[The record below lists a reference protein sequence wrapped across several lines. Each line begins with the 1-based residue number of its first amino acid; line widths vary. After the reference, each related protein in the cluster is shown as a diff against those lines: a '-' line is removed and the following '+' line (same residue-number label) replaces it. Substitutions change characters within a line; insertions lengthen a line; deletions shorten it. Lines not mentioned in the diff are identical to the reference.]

1 MKVIMLLPEFEEGG
15 VERHVLWL
23 STCLEEEGHE
33 VLLAT
38 AGGKLESS
46 LPPGVRVL
54 RLPVHRKNPLA
65 AFYSA
70 VRLAALARH
79 ENADLFHAHSRVP
92 AWIARW
98 AGAFSGK
105 PWIVTA
111 HDRYR
116 RNAAIAPFRRAD
128 GAICVSEA
136 VRTHLEGFLPDRN
149 VVIKNGI
156 PDPPARWRPREGG
169 PGGRL
174 LFVGRLTKRKGL
186 HVALSALAEL
196 KEHAWSLDVVGD
208 GPQRSEL
215 ESQAL
220 ALGIEDRVRFHGF
233 RDDVADW
240 MADKDCLLFP
250 SFDEGMPLTL
260 MQAIRVGLP
269 VLASK
274 IAPVAELVEDE
285 SRLIPPGDTAAWK
298 EVLLEVLDGRKAPPV
313 YDPGLVPSDARMS
326 REVLGFYGKTLFNGK
341 GEAP

>member
-23 STCLEEEGHE
+23 TACLEKQGHQ

-54 RLPVHRKNPLA
+54 RLPVQRKNPLA

-70 VRLAALARH
+70 VRLAAFARV

-92 AWIARW
+92 AWIAWW
-98 AGAFSGK
+98 AAALSRR
-105 PWIVTA
+105 PWVVTA

-116 RNAAIAPFRRAD
+116 KNAAIAPFRRAA

-136 VRTHLEGFLPDRN
+136 VRAHLQGFLPERA
-149 VVIKNGI
+149 VVVRNGI
-156 PDPPARWRPREGG
+156 PDPSARWRPREDKA
-169 PGGRL
+169 PYRF

-196 KEHAWSLDVVGD
+196 GGHAWSLDVVGD
-208 GPQRSEL
+208 GPQKGEL
-215 ESQAL
+215 ESRVL
-220 ALGIEDRVRFHGF
+220 AMGIAERVRFHGF

-240 MADKDCLLFP
+240 MAGADCLLFP

-260 MQAIRVGLP
+260 MQAVRVGLP

-274 IAPVAELVEDE
+274 IDPVAELVEDE
-285 SRLIPPGDTAAWK
+285 SRLLLPGDASAWK
-298 EVLLEVLDGRKAPPV
+298 EALLDVMEGRKAPPV
-313 YDPGLVPSDARMS
+313 YDPGLVPSDAQMS
-326 REVLGFYGKTLFNGK
+326 REVLGFYGETLFHGK
-341 GEAP
+341 GGRP

>member
-1 MKVIMLLPEFEEGG
+1 LKVIMLLPEFEEGG

-23 STCLEEEGHE
+23 ATCLEEQGHD

-46 LPPGVRVL
+46 LPREVHVL
-54 RLPVHRKNPLA
+54 RLPVQRKNPFT
-65 AFYSA
+65 AFYSGL
-70 VRLAALARH
+70 RLAALARL

-98 AGAFSGK
+98 AAALSGK
-105 PWIVTA
+105 PWVVTA

-116 RNAAIAPFRRAD
+116 KNAAIAPFRRAN

-136 VRTHLEGFLPDRN
+136 VRAHLEGFLPKRT
-149 VVIKNGI
+149 VVVRNGI
-156 PDPPARWRPREGG
+156 PDPSARWRRHEDQAPYRF
-169 PGGRL
+169 

-186 HVALSALAEL
+186 HVALEALAEL
-196 KEHAWSLDVVGD
+196 EEKAWALDVVGD

-215 ESQAL
+215 ENQVL
-220 ALGIEDRVRFHGF
+220 VLGIEDRVRFWGF

-240 MADKDCLLFP
+240 MARADCLLFP

-269 VLASK
+269 VLASR
-274 IAPVAELVEDE
+274 IDPVAELVEDE
-285 SRLIPPGDTAAWK
+285 SRLIPPGNAAAWK
-298 EVLLEVLDGRKAPPV
+298 EALLEVLDGRKTPPV
-313 YDPGLVPSDARMS
+313 YEPTLVPAAM
-326 REVLGFYGKTLFNGK
+326 EMAGQVLRFYGTVLRGGK
-341 GEAP
+341 EGAP

>member
-23 STCLEEEGHE
+23 AACLEKQGHQ

-46 LPPGVRVL
+46 LPPGTRVL
-54 RLPVHRKNPLA
+54 HLPVQRKNPLT

-70 VRLAALARH
+70 VRLAALARV
-79 ENADLFHAHSRVP
+79 ENAALFHAHSRVP
-92 AWIARW
+92 AWIAWW
-98 AGAFSGK
+98 AALLSGK
-105 PWIVTA
+105 PWVVTA

-116 RNAAIAPFRRAD
+116 KNAAIAPFRRAT

-136 VRTHLEGFLPDRN
+136 VRAHLEVFLPERT
-149 VVIKNGI
+149 VVVRNGI
-156 PDPPARWRPREGG
+156 PDPSARWKPGEGG
-169 PGGRL
+169 PSGRL

-196 KEHAWSLDVVGD
+196 KGHAWSLDVVGD
-208 GPQRSEL
+208 GPQRGEL
-215 ESQAL
+215 ESQAQ
-220 ALGIEDRVRFHGF
+220 ALEIDDRVRFHGF

-240 MADKDCLLFP
+240 MAGADCLLFP

-269 VLASK
+269 VLASN
-274 IAPVAELVEDE
+274 IAPVAELVGDE
-285 SRLIPPGDTAAWK
+285 SRLLPPGDASAWK
-298 EVLLEVLDGRKAPPV
+298 EAVLEILVGRKAPPV
-313 YDPGLVPSDARMS
+313 YEPTLVPAAM
-326 REVLGFYGKTLFNGK
+326 EMAGQVLRFYGAVLRGGK
-341 GEAP
+341 EGAP